1 MAEKMRKIAIY
12 GGAFD
17 PPHNVHI
24 DIARAA
30 ISEFG
35 YDRIL
40 FLPSYD
46 PPHKTTAA
54 SANQRLDMLRL
65 ALASEEKFAISVYE
79 VDKGTVGFTVETLP
93 KLRAI
98 YGDFDFIIG
107 GDSMRDL
114 HKWYKP
120 DKILLENAI
129 VVAIRD
135 SDADSARAALKAFD
149 AKRIKSVK
157 FMNYTPRSL
166 SSTDIRLAVQLGEN
180 IESYVPENVAEF
192 IANNRMY
199 DDFALYRNKI
209 KSTLSADR
217 YRHTINVVKA
227 ALKLNEQCG
236 IAYEKVFLA
245 ALLHDCAK
253 CADVNG
259 FVGKIP
265 ADSIGT
271 GVAHAF
277 MGALVAAEYGINDI
291 DVINAIYYH
300 TTGRADMTTLEK
312 LIFTADMLEEER
324 DFAGVAGLRAAA
336 YADWE
341 SGFKLCLEH
350 LHTFLKESGT
360 PIYYLTQQA
369 YEYYCVKYVNN
380 KI

>member
-1 MAEKMRKIAIY
+1 MADKMRKIAIY

-35 YDRIL
+35 YDRIF

-46 PPHKTTAA
+46 PPHKTLAA
-54 SANQRLDMLRL
+54 PANQRLDMLRL
-65 ALASEEKFAISVYE
+65 AVASEEKLAISVYE
-79 VDKGTVGFTVETLP
+79 TEKETIGYTVETLP
-93 KLRAI
+93 ELRAI
-98 YGDFDFIIG
+98 YGEFDFIIG

-120 DKILLENAI
+120 DKILYENAI
-129 VVAIRD
+129 VVAVRD
-135 SDADSARAALKAFD
+135 GDAASAKAALNAFD
-149 AKRIKSVK
+149 ARRIKSVK

-166 SSTDIRLAVQLGEN
+166 SSTDIRLTVQLGES
-180 IESYVPENVAEF
+180 IEGVVPEKVGEY

-199 DDFALYRNKI
+199 DDFALYRNQI
-209 KSTLSADR
+209 KSTLSVER
-217 YRHTINVVKA
+217 YRHTLNVVKS

-236 IAYEKVFLA
+236 IAYDKVFLA
-245 ALLHDCAK
+245 ALMHDCAK

-259 FVGKIP
+259 YIGKIP
-265 ADSIGT
+265 TDSIGT

-291 DVINAIYYH
+291 DVINAVYYH
-300 TTGRADMTTLEK
+300 TTGHANMTMLEK
-312 LIFTADMLEEER
+312 IIFTADMIEDGR
-324 DFAGVAGLRAAA
+324 DFAGVDALRAAA
-336 YADWE
+336 YEDWE
-341 SGFKLCLEH
+341 VGFRLCLEH
-350 LHTFLKESGT
+350 LYAFLTESET

-369 YEYYCVKYVNN
+369 YEYYCRENG